1 MRPYGPIA
9 VAATALLVTAVGVWA
24 SGRVER
30 RLGIKDPQ
38 IVCVDEVAGVL
49 VTWIAAPPTWRALIV
64 GGLLFRLF
72 DQIKPW
78 PARAA
83 EKLPGGWGVMLDD
96 VAAGAWGA
104 AVSSAPRAGAGF
116 SCPAARPFS
125 RAATGGTRS
134 ASGAGPMV
142 GGGKGREVSPAP
154 RPWTPQA
161 FDGGVHRRDVDAAR
175 ATGGDRGEHRDE
187 RAALIRPRSRPC
199 AGRRRS

>member
-1 MRPYGPIA
+1 MSSSAKGSGESKPAPRPLDGWRDRLAHVIGVWFGCGHVPYAPGHAGTIGTIPLYLLVRPYGPLA
-9 VAATALLVTAVGVWA
+9 VTATALAVTAIGIWA

-49 VTWIAAPPTWRALIV
+49 VTWIAAPATWRALIV

-96 VAAGAWGA
+96 VAAGLWGA
-104 AVSSAPRAGAGF
+104 GAV
-116 SCPAARPFS
+116 
-125 RAATGGTRS
+125 
-134 ASGAGPMV
+134 V
-142 GGGKGREVSPAP
+142 
-154 RPWTPQA
+154 
-161 FDGGVHRRDVDAAR
+161 AAR
-175 ATGGDRGEHRDE
+175 ALGW
-187 RAALIRPRSRPC
+187 L
-199 AGRRRS
+199 